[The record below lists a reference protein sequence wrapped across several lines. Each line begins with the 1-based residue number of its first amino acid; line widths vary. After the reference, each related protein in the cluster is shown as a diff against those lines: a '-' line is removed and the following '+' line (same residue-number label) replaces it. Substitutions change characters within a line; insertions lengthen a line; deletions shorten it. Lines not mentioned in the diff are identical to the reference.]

1 MIHNYF
7 LSPNLSDIK
16 VSAFASSS
24 NVSLFNKSATEHED
38 AFTTFISWTFLDA
51 SSKFLSTS
59 DTTIVILL
67 PLKLLDPKN
76 ETKSFVLFS
85 SILLVKPSN
94 LFASL
99 NSVRLGQ
106 KAPDFLLNGFNKNN
120 PNQKEWSLDDFS
132 GEWLILYFYPKDF
145 SSGCTL
151 QAKAFQDNLSKFK
164 KLNSSVVGI
173 SADNEEEH
181 ESFCTSAKLGYTLL
195 SDTTGEISKSYDSWL
210 DPYSKRNTFMIN
222 PKGIVVYKW
231 IGVRPIGHAQEV
243 LEELIKQKKIYAW
256 TFLRNMVYPHC
267 NSIWVGDCNNN
278 NWLYFIN
285 IQ

>member
-1 MIHNYF
+1 M
-7 LSPNLSDIK
+7 K
-16 VSAFASSS
+16 RRQ
-24 NVSLFNKSATEHED
+24 
-38 AFTTFISWTFLDA
+38 FI
-51 SSKFLSTS
+51 
-59 DTTIVILL
+59 
-67 PLKLLDPKN
+67 
-76 ETKSFVLFS
+76 KSFVLFS
-85 SILLVKPSN
+85 TILIGKPSR
-94 LFASL
+94 LFASI

-120 PNQKEWSLDDFS
+120 PNKKEWSLDYFS

-151 QAKAFQDNLSKFK
+151 EAKGFQDNLSKFK
-164 KLNSSVVGI
+164 KLNSSIVGI

-243 LEELIKQKKIYAW
+243 LEELIKQKKIYA
-256 TFLRNMVYPHC
+256 
-267 NSIWVGDCNNN
+267 
-278 NWLYFIN
+278 
-285 IQ
+285 

>member
-1 MIHNYF
+1 MNR
-7 LSPNLSDIK
+7 SQ
-16 VSAFASSS
+16 
-24 NVSLFNKSATEHED
+24 
-38 AFTTFISWTFLDA
+38 FI
-51 SSKFLSTS
+51 
-59 DTTIVILL
+59 
-67 PLKLLDPKN
+67 
-76 ETKSFVLFS
+76 KSFFLFT
-85 SILLVKPSN
+85 SILFIKPSR
-94 LFASL
+94 LFARF
-99 NSVRLGQ
+99 NSINIGG
-106 KAPDFLLNGFNKNN
+106 KAPLFLLNGYNKTK
-120 PNQKEWSLDDFS
+120 PNHKKWSLNDFS

-243 LEELIKQKKIYAW
+243 LEELIKQKKIYA
-256 TFLRNMVYPHC
+256 
-267 NSIWVGDCNNN
+267 
-278 NWLYFIN
+278 
-285 IQ
+285 